1 MINNDCALML
11 RALNGCENYF
21 EMMKNLIVKLSLSI
35 TGSRV
40 LGLCGQKTP
49 WRNGEIATL
58 PRYVYQV
65 SVEILILKCCNPL
78 PNNLAM

>member
-1 MINNDCALML
+1 MKIGAQRLMMLIITVPVQCMMNNDCALML

-49 WRNGEIATL
+49 
-58 PRYVYQV
+58 
-65 SVEILILKCCNPL
+65 
-78 PNNLAM
+78 

>member
-1 MINNDCALML
+1 MWILQIVDHENWCSTTNDVITVHVQCMTNNDCALML

-21 EMMKNLIVKLSLSI
+21 EMMKDLIVKLFLSI

-49 WRNGEIATL
+49 
-58 PRYVYQV
+58 
-65 SVEILILKCCNPL
+65 
-78 PNNLAM
+78 